1 MRITLWTAGAFIVLC
16 IVLAVATTSVVGTVI
31 SIMFGGTAFVLLIAA
46 AFLAVGQSEDRER
59 EREAAE
65 RADAQRLS

>member
-1 MRITLWTAGAFIVLC
+1 MRILLWTAGAFIVLN
-16 IVLAVATTSVVGTVI
+16 IVLAIATTSVVGTVV

-59 EREAAE
+59 AREAAE
-65 RADAQRLS
+65 RADAQP